1 MDTNIIIFIITNVI
15 GGIGLFIK
23 NKLDINNLEN
33 RINNDRALMQKDIDN
48 LIKTK
53 DIENERFEKVLDKL
67 ENSIE
72 KLNVSQ
78 TELVKAISELRM
90 EIKNK

>member
-1 MDTNIIIFIITNVI
+1 MDTNIIIFIVSNIIAGV
-15 GGIGLFIK
+15 GLFIK

-33 RINNDRALMQKDIDN
+33 RINGNTALMQKDLDN

-67 ENSIE
+67 EISIE